1 MKTAKPARKSE
12 NSHGR
17 TGRSG
22 TELSQRLKRRKVLPK
37 FLHIDLE
44 NRLCY
49 TTEVAPTPAD
59 LRFVETGLHAIIR
72 LSDLTSRHA
81 ISGWEKIPPGVLAAA
96 EEGKS
101 KPKFH
106 VHPTWA

>member
-1 MKTAKPARKSE
+1 MKTAKPAKKSE
-12 NSHGR
+12 NSRGQK
-17 TGRSG
+17 GRSG
-22 TELSQRLKRRKVLPK
+22 TALAQRLKSRNVLPK

-72 LSDLTSRHA
+72 LSDLSFRHT
-81 ISGWEKIPPGVLAAA
+81 INGWEKIPRGVLAAA

-101 KPKFH
+101 RPKFH